1 MYVTSYV
8 TDLLLLVIDFNYPN
22 FIETTTKLVTTAI
35 LLIKGQ
41 VKTTTKVVF
50 SIAFVGSV

>member
-8 TDLLLLVIDFNYPN
+8 IDLLVLVINFNYPN

-35 LLIKGQ
+35 LLIKWQ